1 MFLLIPI
8 YGAKIVFKMLH
19 CLHMDVPQT
28 PRCDSSRRILIWISY
43 IACQSY
49 DYYNIPKLP
58 RYRINLHC
66 VEMTSGTLDTYC
78 HTTKFSLQEIPV
90 SLILY
95 VYKDVAASA
104 YFSIHIYIEQWHNSI
119 CSYTLDIGR
128 KIIDRR
134 TYPRI
139 FEVG

>member
-1 MFLLIPI
+1 
-8 YGAKIVFKMLH
+8 MLH

-78 HTTKFSLQEIPV
+78 YTTKFSLQEISV

-95 VYKDVAASA
+95 AYKDDAASA
-104 YFSIHIYIEQWHNSI
+104 YFSIYVYKYIHIELRHNSI
-119 CSYTLDIGR
+119 RSYTLDIGR
-128 KIIDRR
+128 KIIER

-139 FEVG
+139 FEVGRTSYRMMV